1 MNILYIIT
9 IIALF
14 TLFMLIQKSEKK
26 QNAIT
31 WFVITTVIILCY
43 NTLVCL
49 IHSFIDVAST
59 LLNLSITNI
68 MVSTILAVVLLKSKK
83 IQKYYVKVF
92 DIVFLVLLLLLV
104 IFIAYKQYGFPFNIK
119 YEITDGSTHYYYA
132 EQFYETSELLYK
144 GKNNTPY
151 GIYDSAF
158 RLPTAYVN
166 EGILFKIFDDAVLKV
181 DLFILFD
188 LFILYLS
195 GLVFYYLLK
204 NCIFNKNK
212 KLEIIAAI
220 FSIMYMC
227 SYQLNNMLYGGVYLS
242 VALGIMMAFF
252 LLLNKYEKKEISNR
266 VALPVLALLSFGIF
280 FSYAYF
286 IAVIYIGIVINI
298 IIRSITNKE
307 KILSEDNIIEL
318 LFIVINPLI
327 LGITFF
333 IILPSAKGIENEIST
348 LSISGAVYKNYITNF
363 LAFVPILTA
372 GIWVSIKKQKK
383 QINFPTILLILTII
397 FAIILFAGNK
407 LGKVSEYY
415 CFKAYFL
422 IWPLVLYI
430 SYMAL
435 CNILENSSKTLRIGT
450 YAYITVYILAIIIST
465 LILKTNIGINHIY
478 HFNVEIINKPRNI
491 LKHEELKILE
501 RVKTTLDNGDIYL
514 LNPKLDGRMKWTGVL
529 YNKNFIYL
537 DTINGY
543 EITIDEWLQ
552 KRDKQ
557 YYIAYY
563 TDYEM
568 TEEKTPNLDENSAK
582 YKILY
587 NDEYGFILER
597 KQKYIPT
604 YDIEK

>member
-9 IIALF
+9 LLVLLA
-14 TLFMLIQKSEKK
+14 LFMLIQKSEKN

-31 WFVITTVIILCY
+31 WFVITTVISLCY

-49 IHSFIDVAST
+49 IHSFLDIKST

-68 MVSTILAVVLLKSKK
+68 IAITIFAVILLKSKK

-92 DIVFLVLLLLLV
+92 DIAFLAMLLILV
-104 IFIAYKQYGFPFNIK
+104 IFIAYEQYGFPFNIK

-132 EQFYETSELLYK
+132 EQFSETSELLYK

-151 GIYDSAF
+151 GIYDSSF

-166 EGILFKIFDDAVLKV
+166 EGILFKIFDDAILKV

-188 LFILYLS
+188 LFILYIS
-195 GLVFYYLLK
+195 GIVFYYLLK
-204 NCIFNKNK
+204 NCIFNQNK

-227 SYQLNNMLYGGVYLS
+227 AYQLNSMLYGGVYLS
-242 VALGIMMAFF
+242 FSLVIIMAFF

-266 VALPVLALLSFGIF
+266 VALPLLALLSFGIF

-286 IAVIYIGIVINI
+286 ITVMYIGLVINI
-298 IIRSITNKE
+298 IIRSKANNE
-307 KILSEDNIIEL
+307 KILSEDNLIEL

-348 LSISGAVYKNYITNF
+348 LTVEGAIYQNYLTNL
-363 LAFVPILTA
+363 LAFIPIVVA
-372 GIWVSIKKQKK
+372 GICISIKNEKK
-383 QINFPTILLILTII
+383 QIRFPAIVLILTII
-397 FAIILFAGNK
+397 FAIILFIGK
-407 LGKVSEYY
+407 ELGKVSEYY

-422 IWPLVLYI
+422 IWPLMLYNTYNAI
-430 SYMAL
+430 
-435 CNILENSSKTLRIGT
+435 CNILNNSNKTLKIGT
-450 YAYITVYILAIIIST
+450 YVYMTVYILAIIIST
-465 LILKTNIGINHIY
+465 LILKTNIGINHIF
-478 HFNVEIINKPRNI
+478 HHNTEIINKPRNI
-491 LKHEELKILE
+491 LEYEELKILK
-501 RVKTTLDNGDIYL
+501 RVKTTLDNGEIYL
-514 LNPKLDGRMKWTGVL
+514 LNPKLNGRMKWAGVL
-529 YNKNFIYL
+529 YDKNFIYL

-543 EITIDEWLQ
+543 EITIDQWLE

-563 TDYEM
+563 ADYAR
-568 TEEKTPNLDENSAK
+568 TEEKEPNLDENSEK

-587 NDEYGFILER
+587 NDDYGFILER
-597 KQKYIPT
+597 KQKYIPK
-604 YDIEK
+604 YY